1 MKKRK
6 KFGRFKKIVL
16 FFVVFSILLAVA
28 ANISQNSKK
37 RNNSTLECY
46 HLSTE
51 IVTFEADPTCCS
63 TGSIKTK
70 NVCKDCGL
78 TLSIDSTTIPK
89 LPHSGLTEDGYGI
102 CEYGCGYKRGYFKTD
117 SSSTLVAGDK
127 IVIVADSEPVALST
141 VQNTNNRGQVNV
153 EKVDDMILFDSDE
166 VQIITLERSAANLS
180 TFAFNVGNGY
190 LYTSTGEST
199 HYLKTQSDNTPGGGV
214 WKISI
219 DESGVATIL
228 GNNGSTHQQLMYNST
243 SDLFSTYEGTQ
254 KHVCIYV
261 FVEYDPSVS

>member
-16 FFVVFSILLAVA
+16 FFMVFSILLAVA

-63 TGSIKTK
+63 TGSIKTV
-70 NVCKDCGL
+70 NVCKDCDR
-78 TLSIDSTTIPK
+78 TLSVVDTTIIPK

-117 SSSTLVAGDK
+117 SSSTLAAGDK
-127 IVIVADSEPVALST
+127 IVIVRLIF
-141 VQNTNNRGQVNV
+141 NTKR
-153 EKVDDMILFDSDE
+153 K
-166 VQIITLERSAANLS
+166 
-180 TFAFNVGNGY
+180 
-190 LYTSTGEST
+190 
-199 HYLKTQSDNTPGGGV
+199 
-214 WKISI
+214 
-219 DESGVATIL
+219 
-228 GNNGSTHQQLMYNST
+228 
-243 SDLFSTYEGTQ
+243 
-254 KHVCIYV
+254 
-261 FVEYDPSVS
+261 